1 MICSMCIPHTRK
13 QKIFEI
19 LLFLNIL
26 SKMLLD
32 KGSLSYTIVG
42 DDQRQGHQDSDQQ
55 IPQVA

>member
-1 MICSMCIPHTRK
+1 
-13 QKIFEI
+13 
-19 LLFLNIL
+19 
-26 SKMLLD
+26 MLLD